1 MTLLTP
7 FGALLVGVA
16 ALMAAITALLVK
28 WASEARTRTAA
39 AVNLFLF
46 VMMVSMLG
54 AALLYVA
61 SPGPSRLVEA
71 LWLASGV
78 MSASAFP
85 LFLVFL
91 RETQARIRGG
101 SGHVPAPFR
110 GRPLFALAVLTLVV
124 LNEFLMGWTFQL
136 AAGTLSP
143 GMAGSWS
150 QILVLGVNSPWFLF
164 PMAGEM
170 GLSTFLLRRTLPSPW
185 VALLGAQAALMA
197 LSPPAFPGFLAG
209 PVVVAGSAL
218 MIGVVIYVM
227 ETLYRHRQLPP
238 VALAYTLGLLG
249 VYAAMM
255 AGTYLWWAEGSGLLF
270 AASVLAEMVLFFDL
284 VILPERWRDHEP
296 VPWLARPRWT
306 VGVMAAIFVAEVFM
320 GALLDLVLEPAAYG
334 AVLSIPP
341 LVGTGPTLVLHAVLG
356 GFWFL
361 SAVTG
366 STWFLAM
373 MGIEMGALVVFKLRE
388 SRYWETRIRLALM
401 MGSYGA
407 FAVFYP
413 SLYYSWAFPG
423 APSGP
428 AVPLLGWSMG
438 IGSAPLAVSVFGA
451 VLLTYVATGALTIL
465 FGRRAICSVFCTAP
479 LMFQGTTIDAMKSFN
494 RSSPLARKFLSSR
507 LSTAYSV
514 TMGVVMTSLLGAS
527 ALSYLDQAGIAR
539 ITVGGVDPTIFLYD
553 LYFGVLW
560 YVMFVT
566 IPYMGNYNCVTMGW
580 CYTGTIA
587 QAFHKI
593 GFFKLKVRD
602 REVCKRC
609 TTLDCAKS
617 CPVGLLDMPGHFR
630 REGEF
635 RSSKCCGVGD
645 CMEAC
650 PYGNLYIHDVRHWV
664 RERLGLPPGPAR
676 GARLPMV
683 RPRAPPRPD
692 ARAPSVPLLASPTPP
707 ATHGGASGLRR
718 D

>member
-1 MTLLTP
+1 
-7 FGALLVGVA
+7 
-16 ALMAAITALLVK
+16 
-28 WASEARTRTAA
+28 
-39 AVNLFLF
+39 
-46 VMMVSMLG
+46 
-54 AALLYVA
+54 
-61 SPGPSRLVEA
+61 
-71 LWLASGV
+71 
-78 MSASAFP
+78 
-85 LFLVFL
+85 
-91 RETQARIRGG
+91 
-101 SGHVPAPFR
+101 
-110 GRPLFALAVLTLVV
+110 
-124 LNEFLMGWTFQL
+124 
-136 AAGTLSP
+136 
-143 GMAGSWS
+143 
-150 QILVLGVNSPWFLF
+150 
-164 PMAGEM
+164 
-170 GLSTFLLRRTLPSPW
+170 
-185 VALLGAQAALMA
+185 
-197 LSPPAFPGFLAG
+197 
-209 PVVVAGSAL
+209 

-401 MGSYGA
+401 LGSYGA

-451 VLLTYVATGALTIL
+451 VLLTYVATGALAIL